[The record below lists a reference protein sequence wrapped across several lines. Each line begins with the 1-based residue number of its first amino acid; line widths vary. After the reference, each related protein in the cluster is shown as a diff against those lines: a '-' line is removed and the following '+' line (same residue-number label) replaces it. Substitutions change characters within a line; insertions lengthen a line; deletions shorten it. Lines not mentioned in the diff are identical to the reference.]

1 MILGVFSPVKGVL
14 PLFDSTIFKLL
25 KAFPFSIA
33 SKLLE
38 LSCTPT
44 SSCELII
51 LVEIALGIGK
61 NAVFCTSLG
70 EII

>member
-1 MILGVFSPVKGVL
+1 MILGVFCPVKGVL

-25 KAFPFSIA
+25 KAFPCSIA

-38 LSCTPT
+38 LSCTPNY
-44 SSCELII
+44 SCELII

-61 NAVFCTSLG
+61 NAVF
-70 EII
+70 